1 MEKILPLKIFLQN
14 RHRPVTLKE
23 YDTGGLN
30 CCSCCVCLQDNH
42 VIKYTP
48 REAYA
53 ASYLGEKQRGAI
65 FTGPG
70 SMKAANICGLI
81 SVGAVSSDPQKY
93 TKVRH
98 EKKTIVVFSMRIW

>member
-1 MEKILPLKIFLQN
+1 
-14 RHRPVTLKE
+14 
-23 YDTGGLN
+23 
-30 CCSCCVCLQDNH
+30 

-53 ASYLGEKQRGAI
+53 ASFLGEKQRGAI

-98 EKKTIVVFSMRIW
+98 KKNQCCGSMTFWVWIRIRGAMPLTNGSGSCYFHH

>member
-1 MEKILPLKIFLQN
+1 
-14 RHRPVTLKE
+14 
-23 YDTGGLN
+23 
-30 CCSCCVCLQDNH
+30 

-98 EKKTIVVFSMRIW
+98 ENRVIF